1 MRMKTNAGKPIYR
14 YSSDPDCTELSAVD
28 RQEKAAV
35 NNKEFQVRKSGYT
48 YRGIFI
54 RKRKKGMK
62 AIIVNTPQGQ
72 YAVPLLAVAEHRADN
87 YIIVLDGKD
96 RETDDYQN
104 EVSQCLKDSF
114 MGIDWIQN
122 NSNWHEWSSIA
133 TKISDEVLV
142 TEEDFWTSSEDFEI
156 KEVGEHD

>member
-1 MRMKTNAGKPIYR
+1 
-14 YSSDPDCTELSAVD
+14 
-28 RQEKAAV
+28 
-35 NNKEFQVRKSGYT
+35 
-48 YRGIFI
+48 
-54 RKRKKGMK
+54 MK